1 MQLKVKLVGFGTNEL
16 KFKKEAIINK
26 IATKGVTVFR
36 DEITKR
42 KLINTKNLID
52 SVGATIKKNG
62 VTFDIDADYAEILNR
77 GVKKHKMRYLIDVG
91 PIPIVTKTGQKIF
104 RMATTQNVEGGKWTH
119 PGFKRGKGFFDVSVN
134 KIDSACKEIIMSEGI
149 I

>member
-1 MQLKVKLVGFGTNEL
+1 MQLKVKLVGFRTDEL
-16 KFKKEAIINK
+16 KLKKEAIINK
-26 IATKGVTVFR
+26 IAAKGVTVFK

-62 VTFDIDADYAEILNR
+62 VTFDIGADYAEILNR
-77 GVKKHKMRYLIDVG
+77 GVKKHKMRYLIDAG
-91 PIPIVTKTGQKIF
+91 PIPVVTKSGQKIF
-104 RMATTQNVEGGKWTH
+104 RVATAQNIEGKWTH

-134 KIDSACKEIIMSEGI
+134 KIESTCKEIIMSEGI